1 MKKNLRSAF
10 NTRQYMVSRDFEL
23 FYYSDI
29 GLNTLSM
36 HSHDYYEFYL
46 FLEGD
51 VSIEIKSPD
60 NNIIKNVLNPGDL
73 ILIPPG
79 IEHHSIIQ
87 NSDAPYRRF
96 VFWISREYCKR
107 LIEDSV
113 DYVYLFQQ
121 ATSFKQYYFPLG
133 PADYHLTV
141 SKLLRL
147 LEETHSDRYG
157 KSAAIHL
164 CVCDIILTLNRVI
177 YDERNHLEMG
187 EEVSLFQNLIS
198 YIEANIEQPLS
209 LESLAG
215 EFYVSKFYISH
226 LFKDTL
232 GISPHQ
238 YILKKRLSLCRDT
251 IVSGTSISSAYE
263 RYGFRDYSSFFK
275 AFKKEYGLSPKEY
288 QNLYS
293 VIKTNP

>member
-10 NTRQYMVSRDFEL
+10 NTRQYMISKDFEIY
-23 FYYSDI
+23 YYSDL
-29 GLNTLSM
+29 GLKTLSL

-51 VSIEIKSPD
+51 VSIEINPPLGET
-60 NNIIKNVLNPGDL
+60 IKKALSPGDL

-79 IEHHSIIQ
+79 VEHHSIIQ
-87 NSDAPYRRF
+87 NSDVPYRRF
-96 VFWISREYCKR
+96 VFWISKEYCER
-107 LIEDSV
+107 LMEDSV

-121 ATSFKQYYFPLG
+121 ATSFKQYYFPLN

-141 SKLLRL
+141 SKILRL
-147 LEETHSDRYG
+147 LEETHSERYG
-157 KSAAIHL
+157 KNATIHL
-164 CVCDIILTLNRVI
+164 CICDIILTLNRAI
-177 YDERNHLEMG
+177 YDEKNHLEMG

-198 YIEANIEQPLS
+198 YIDTNIEQPLS

-238 YILKKRLSLCRDT
+238 YILKKRLSLCRDS
-251 IVSGTSISSAYE
+251 IVSGNSISAVFE

-288 QNLYS
+288 QSLYS
-293 VIKTNP
+293 VIKS

>member
-60 NNIIKNVLNPGDL
+60 NNIIKKVLNPGDL

-96 VFWISREYCKR
+96 VFWISREYCER

-147 LEETHSDRYG
+147 LEETHSD
-157 KSAAIHL
+157 
-164 CVCDIILTLNRVI
+164 IILTLNRVI

-209 LESLAG
+209 LESLAR

-288 QNLYS
+288 QTLYS
-293 VIKTNP
+293 VIKANP